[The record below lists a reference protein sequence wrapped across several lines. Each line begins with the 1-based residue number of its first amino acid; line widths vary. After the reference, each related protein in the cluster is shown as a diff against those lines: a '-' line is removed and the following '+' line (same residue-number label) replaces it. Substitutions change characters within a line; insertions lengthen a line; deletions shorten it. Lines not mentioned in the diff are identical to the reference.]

1 MDCHLSKN
9 TRAFYFEFTNA
20 TKQQY
25 IYRERNSNNNSNHHG
40 RATERGCFEMCRCG
54 RRSSR
59 YDWRLAVVFTAM
71 TTTTTIIFI
80 VIVILQLL
88 SSSSSNIYN
97 NIYNI
102 TNDII
107 TIHNNAIMCSPSL
120 LTIHFFSPIFCY
132 SDLNDM
138 NNRKDL
144 SSHFVRSF
152 SLQF

>member
-1 MDCHLSKN
+1 MCSFIRSNLFSNHRWIVTCQKTQEPFTLSLQ
-9 TRAFYFEFTNA
+9 T
-20 TKQQY
+20 QQNSNIY
-25 IYRERNSNNNSNHHG
+25 IERERNSNNNSNHHG

-120 LTIHFFSPIFCY
+120 LTIHFFHQF
-132 SDLNDM
+132 
-138 NNRKDL
+138 
-144 SSHFVRSF
+144 FVIRTSMI
-152 SLQF
+152 